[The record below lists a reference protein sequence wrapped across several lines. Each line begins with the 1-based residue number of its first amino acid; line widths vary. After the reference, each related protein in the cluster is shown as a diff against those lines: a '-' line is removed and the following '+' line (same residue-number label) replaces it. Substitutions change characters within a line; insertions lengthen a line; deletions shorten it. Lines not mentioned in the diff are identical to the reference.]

1 MQFNNQNRKPE
12 DMLPLPAHIYY
23 ILLALIGK
31 TLHGYQIKKKVER
44 EMQKSVPTGSLYRHL
59 KSMQENGLIEE
70 VEKPIEDDDPRRQYF
85 KLTAFGRSVY
95 TAEYN
100 RMADRVRRDKG
111 LLEGGLPAPSGGVG

>member
-1 MQFNNQNRKPE
+1 MQVIDQIKKPE
-12 DMLPLPAHIYY
+12 DLLPLPPHVFY

-31 TLHGYQIKKKVER
+31 TLHGYQIKKNVER

-70 VEKPIEDDDPRRQYF
+70 VEKPVEDDDPRRQYF
-85 KLTAFGRSVY
+85 KLTAYGQAVY

-100 RMADRVRRDKG
+100 RMAALVHRGAV
-111 LLEGGLPAPSGGVG
+111 LEGVWHRPSREV